1 MAAEQQWAKRRLNIT
16 ECKEVYRGNNSKG
29 EFVIYELQAC
39 NEQGVLVNQK
49 LSSFSM
55 LPLGLGD
62 YEVAPYIKDG
72 QLKNYTVRKP
82 GGASGSKAAVDALA
96 SRVQYLEDHVKW
108 LTEQV
113 NGLTALTQQMGN
125 GQQVPVAASAPADDG
140 DDIPFHHIE
149 VQWDDRYH
157 PHRELHA

>member
-1 MAAEQQWAKRRLNIT
+1 MAAEQVWAKRRLNIT
-16 ECKEVYRGNNSKG
+16 ACQEVYRGNNSKG
-29 EFVIYELQAC
+29 EFVIYELQATT
-39 NEQGVLVNQK
+39 EQGALVNQK

-55 LPLGLGD
+55 LPLGVGD

-82 GGASGSKAAVDALA
+82 GGASGSKVAIDALA

-125 GQQVPVAASAPADDG
+125 GQQVPVAASAPADD
-140 DDIPFHHIE
+140 DDSIPF
-149 VQWDDRYH
+149 
-157 PHRELHA
+157 